1 MPTRPPH
8 RAPAADADPDNPDL
22 PLRSVPYNRL
32 QPVHAA
38 ANITRMPAFAAF
50 DGTELA
56 YRVHGDGAPL
66 ICLPGGPMRA
76 SAYLGD
82 LGGLSA
88 RRRLILLDLRGTG
101 GSAIPAD
108 PSSYRCDRLADDV
121 LALQDHLGLAGAD
134 VLGHS
139 AGANIALQYALG
151 HPDRVSRLLLITPS
165 GRAVGLEPDAAMR
178 REIVELR
185 RAEPWYADA
194 AAAYERITSGRE
206 TEADWAAMAP
216 FFYGRWDA
224 AAQALDA
231 AEREQTNE
239 DAAAA
244 FGAEGAFDPAAA
256 RAGAAVLGSP
266 VLVVGGDVDLQRPPA
281 VTAEFAALFGHA
293 SLVVQPGAGHFP
305 WLDDPDRF
313 AAAVTEFLSAA
324 VPPETD
330 GHAR

>member
-1 MPTRPPH
+1 
-8 RAPAADADPDNPDL
+8 
-22 PLRSVPYNRL
+22 
-32 QPVHAA
+32 
-38 ANITRMPAFAAF
+38 MPAFRAF

-56 YRVHGDGAPL
+56 YHVHGDGDSDGVPL

-82 LGGLSA
+82 LGGLSG

-108 PSSYRCDRLADDV
+108 PSSYRCDRLTDDV
-121 LALQDHLGLAGAD
+121 LALQDHLGLASAD

-139 AGANIALQYALG
+139 AGANIALQYALR

-178 REIVELR
+178 GEIVERR
-185 RAEPWYADA
+185 RAEPWFARA
-194 AAAYERITSGRE
+194 TAAYERITSGRE
-206 TEADWAAMAP
+206 SEADWAAMAP

-224 AAQALDA
+224 AAQAHDA
-231 AEREQTNE
+231 AQEHTNE

-256 RAGAAVLGSP
+256 RAGAAALALP
-266 VLVVGGDVDLQRPPA
+266 VLVIGGDLDLQRPPA
-281 VTAEFAALFGHA
+281 VTAEFAALFGNA

-305 WLDDPDRF
+305 WLDDRDRF
-313 AAAVTEFLSAA
+313 VALVTEFLSAA